1 MFGILSIFLWVALLF
16 AIVPVGYLLLLAFA
30 SQWTAPD
37 IEVPLVPTNRFLIA
51 IPAHNEQNVIG
62 ATVERLMAMDY
73 PKELFGI
80 HVVADHC
87 TDQTARIA
95 DRNGAISHERHEEPR
110 GGKGAALT
118 WLFNRIL
125 PGSDCDA
132 VVILDADTQ
141 TDPSFLRIMD
151 AHLVRQAQVI
161 QGQHVI
167 WNAGFGWFPSLVSAM
182 FLIDNRFQNLGRSNL
197 GLSAKNM
204 GDSICFRASVLRQIG
219 WGEGLTDD
227 YQLRL
232 RLLFAGIRIV
242 YEPSAIGYGEA
253 VPNLGQARGQRARW
267 LRGTRDAS
275 RHVRWR
281 LLKEGVRQHDPA
293 QIDGALQAYF
303 PSYSTLTLMV
313 GGVLLLQ
320 LLVNW
325 IAGPVFSMALVAS
338 WAMIM
343 AILFL
348 YPFFGLALVRAPYKA
363 YLAIL
368 FGPFYIGWRT
378 WLALT
383 ARFSR
388 KPVIWNRTAHGQQ

>member
-1 MFGILSIFLWVALLF
+1 MFEILSILLWIALLL
-16 AIVPVGYLLLLAFA
+16 AVIPVGYLLLLAFA
-30 SQWTAPD
+30 SRRPTPRV
-37 IEVPLVPTNRFLIA
+37 EVPVAPTNRFLIA

-62 ATVERLMAMDY
+62 ATVEQLMAMDY
-73 PKELFGI
+73 PKELFGV

-87 TDQTARIA
+87 TDQTALIA
-95 DRNGAISHERHEEPR
+95 CQNGAISHERQEEPR

-125 PGSDCDA
+125 PGNNCDA

-141 TDPSFLRIMD
+141 ADPAFLRIMD

-167 WNAGFGWFPSLVSAM
+167 WNADAGWFPSLVSAM
-182 FLIDNRFQNLGRSNL
+182 FLIDNRFQNLGRYNL

-204 GDSICFRASVLRQIG
+204 GDSICFRASVLRRIG

-232 RLLFAGIRIV
+232 RLLFEGIRIV
-242 YEPSAIGYGEA
+242 YEPGAIGYGEA
-253 VPNLGQARGQRARW
+253 VPNLGQARSQRARW

-275 RHVRWR
+275 QHVRWR
-281 LLKEGVRQHDPA
+281 LLKEGIRYRDPA
-293 QIDGALQAYF
+293 RIDGALQTYL
-303 PSYSTLTLMV
+303 PSYSTLTLIV
-313 GGVLLLQ
+313 VSLLLFQ

-325 IAGPVFSMALVAS
+325 IAGPFFSTALVAS
-338 WAMIM
+338 WAVML

-348 YPFFGLALVRAPYKA
+348 YPFFGLALTRAPYRA
-363 YLAIL
+363 YLALL

-388 KPVIWNRTAHGQQ
+388 TPVIWNRTAHGQ

>member
-1 MFGILSIFLWVALLF
+1 MSEILSTLLWVALLF
-16 AIVPVGYLLLLAFA
+16 AILPVGYLLLLAFA
-30 SQWTAPD
+30 SWRPAPRV
-37 IEVPLVPTNRFLIA
+37 ELRLAPTNRFLIA

-73 PKELFGI
+73 PKELFAV
-80 HVVADHC
+80 HVVADQC
-87 TDQTARIA
+87 TDQTAWIA
-95 DRNGAISHERHEEPR
+95 HQNGAISHERREEAR

-125 PGSDCDA
+125 SGDDYDA

-141 TDPSFLRIMD
+141 ADPCFLRIMD
-151 AHLVRQAQVI
+151 AHVVRGAQVI

-167 WNAGFGWFPSLVSAM
+167 GNANFGWFQSLVSAM

-227 YQLRL
+227 YQLWQ
-232 RLLFAGIRIV
+232 RLLLAGIRIV

-253 VPNLGQARGQRARW
+253 APNLAQARNQRARW

-275 RHVRWR
+275 QQIRWR
-281 LLKEGVRQHDPA
+281 LLMEGVRHHDPA
-293 QIDGALQAYF
+293 LIDGALQAYL
-303 PSYSTLTLMV
+303 PSYSTLTLMA
-313 GGVLLLQ
+313 GVLLFLQ

-325 IAGPVFSMALVAS
+325 IARPFFSPALVAS
-338 WAMIM
+338 WAVIV

-348 YPFFGLALVRAPYKA
+348 YPFFGLALARAPFRA

-383 ARFSR
+383 ARLSR
-388 KPVIWNRTAHGQQ
+388 TPVTWSRTPHGQQ